1 MEAVVRLAHETSTV
15 ALNPAS
21 KFESGSEGEAYFGEL
36 RNSIPQSAAIVRLL
50 LDEKA
55 DPNNA
60 DTNGMTPLHE
70 AAAGGLSTVVRWLID
85 AGAGVNARN
94 KRGETPIAI
103 AKSFQNHKV
112 IEILKAPASS
122 TESDRPSWWRRIFG

>member
-1 MEAVVRLAHETSTV
+1 MRLAHETSTV

-55 DPNNA
+55 DPNSA
-60 DTNGMTPLHE
+60 DANGMTPLHE

-94 KRGETPIAI
+94 KRGETSIAI
-103 AKSFQNHKV
+103 AKSFQHHKV
-112 IEILKAPASS
+112 IEILKAAASS